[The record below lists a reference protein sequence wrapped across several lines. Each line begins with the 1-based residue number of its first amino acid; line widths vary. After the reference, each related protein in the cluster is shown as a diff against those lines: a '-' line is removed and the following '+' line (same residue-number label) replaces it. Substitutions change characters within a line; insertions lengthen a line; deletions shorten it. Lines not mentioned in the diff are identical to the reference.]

1 MEKELVIHSSS
12 DEVKIAYLED
22 EKLVEYHSQES
33 ENDFVVG
40 DIFLGEIKRT
50 QPGLRAAFVDIGHKK
65 DAFIHYTDL
74 GPKIPSLIDYTNNV
88 LNGKQL
94 SEQLDRYDLSKEIDK
109 EGKINNVFKR
119 GMKMMFQILKEPIST
134 KGPRLTCE
142 ITIPGRLLVLVP
154 FSNVVSISKK
164 IADPNER
171 KRLRTLLESIK
182 PKNFGI
188 IARTQSTNKTVAPLH
203 EEIEQLMFKW
213 KTVFEKLQKNQ
224 CPSKLLS
231 EEGKTRTFLRD
242 LFDDTFQKIT
252 VDDKELYGNIETYM
266 RDKIPE
272 KKKIV
277 NYYNGKRPI
286 FDQLGVTRQ
295 IKSAFGKT
303 ITMPSGAYLVI
314 EHTEAMHVIDVNS
327 GPKVS
332 RGKLDIINKVNQ
344 EAAKEIARQLRLRDI
359 GGLIIIDFI
368 DMKSKEQRRDLYN
381 SMKEYMKDDRAQ
393 HTVLPLS
400 KFGLMQITRQRVK
413 PEIVINTSEVCPSC
427 NGTGKTSSTLLV
439 TDEIENSLSEY
450 LTTHPQKRITIEVHP
465 FVYAYL
471 TKGWLNN
478 IGRQWSKK
486 YKTKLKFIQSS
497 ELPITSFVFYNEHGD
512 EIRL

>member
-50 QPGLRAAFVDIGHKK
+50 QPGLRAAFVDIGHEK

-74 GPKIPSLIDYTNNV
+74 GPKIPSLIDYTSNV
-88 LNGKQL
+88 LSGKQQ
-94 SEQLDRYDLSKEIDK
+94 SELLNGYDLTKEIKKD
-109 EGKINNVFKR
+109 GKINYVFKR
-119 GMKMMFQILKEPIST
+119 KMKMMFQILKEPIST

-164 IADPNER
+164 IGDSNER

-182 PKNFGI
+182 PTNFGI
-188 IARTQSTNKTVAPLH
+188 IARTQAVNKTVAPLH
-203 EEIEQLMFKW
+203 EEIEYLMGKW
-213 KTVFEKLQKNQ
+213 KTVYENLKSKP
-224 CPSKLLS
+224 CPAKLLD
-231 EEGKTRTFLRD
+231 EEGKTHTFLRD
-242 LFDDTFQKIT
+242 LFDDNFQKIT
-252 VDDKELYGNIETYM
+252 VDDKQLYSNIENYM
-266 RDKIPE
+266 TDNIPE

-277 NYYNGKRPI
+277 NYYSGKRPI

-332 RGKLDIINKVNQ
+332 RGKGDIIYKVNL

-368 DMKSKEQRRDLYN
+368 DMKDKSQRKELFYA
-381 SMKEYMKDDRAQ
+381 MKEFMKEDRAQ
-393 HTVLPLS
+393 HTILPLS
-400 KFGLMQITRQRVK
+400 NFGLMQITRQRVK
-413 PEIVINTSEVCPSC
+413 PEIIIKTSEVCPTC
-427 NGTGKTSSTLLV
+427 KGTGKTSPTLLV
-439 TDEIENSLSEY
+439 TDEIENSLADY
-450 LTTHPQKRITIEVHP
+450 LRSHPKAKITIEVHP

-471 TKGWLNN
+471 TKGFLNSVKKE
-478 IGRQWSKK
+478 WSKK
-486 YKTKLKFIQSS
+486 YKTKLKIIQSS
-497 ELPITSFVFYNEHGD
+497 EMPITSYTFYNEHGD
-512 EIRL
+512 QIRL